1 MNIMNYWSKFLCLG
15 LCLIVSGSVVC
26 QGQENEKEVVYRDYM
41 RMEADLLDSLKRD
54 EVKTLFCG
62 VHALRLQAQQVK
74 ESTLVRLKPRRAEKK
89 KLSPQNMIERRKG
102 SVLTVNKYHRAMI
115 RPEEVT
121 GWATAVVLSEDG
133 ICVSNYHVF
142 WEFLD
147 TTAKLNPQ
155 DSIMFVA
162 TEEGRVY
169 PITEILSFNKTAD
182 MTFFKVDTRGD
193 VLTPIPLGNDL
204 PAGTGVHLLS
214 HPEGYPYAYTNGVVM
229 RTTTSDAEDPFA
241 RRMELTIDYAKGASG
256 GPIMD
261 DCGNM
266 VAMVS
271 SIRAIFYSNQ
281 PPYSQQ
287 MNVKLTIPVSLFRRL
302 IQDTDK

>member
-155 DSIMFVA
+155 DSIMLLLRKRD
-162 TEEGRVY
+162 GCIR
-169 PITEILSFNKTAD
+169 
-182 MTFFKVDTRGD
+182 
-193 VLTPIPLGNDL
+193 L
-204 PAGTGVHLLS
+204 PR
-214 HPEGYPYAYTNGVVM
+214 Y
-229 RTTTSDAEDPFA
+229 
-241 RRMELTIDYAKGASG
+241 
-256 GPIMD
+256 
-261 DCGNM
+261 
-266 VAMVS
+266 
-271 SIRAIFYSNQ
+271 
-281 PPYSQQ
+281 
-287 MNVKLTIPVSLFRRL
+287 
-302 IQDTDK
+302 

>member
-1 MNIMNYWSKFLCLG
+1 MKMMNYWCKFFFVG
-15 LCLIVSGSVVC
+15 LYLIVFASVAC
-26 QGQENEKEVVYRDYM
+26 QGQRNKKEVVYRDYTH
-41 RMEADLLDSLKRD
+41 MEADLLDSLKRD

-74 ESTLVRLKPRRAEKK
+74 ENTSVRLTPRRTEKK
-89 KLSPQNMIERRKG
+89 KLSPQEMIEKR
-102 SVLTVNKYHRAMI
+102 VA
-115 RPEEVT
+115 
-121 GWATAVVLSEDG
+121 GWATAIVLSEDG

-147 TTAKLNPQ
+147 STAQLNPR

-169 PITEILSFNKTAD
+169 PISEILSFNKAAD
-182 MTFFKVDTRGD
+182 MAFFKIDTRGD
-193 VLTPIPLGNDL
+193 VLTPMPLGNDL

-229 RTTTSDAEDPFA
+229 RTTTSDAKDPFT
-241 RRMELTIDYAKGASG
+241 RRMELTVDYAKGASG

-271 SIRAIFYSNQ
+271 CIRAIFYSNQ

-287 MNVKLTIPVSLFRRL
+287 MNVKLTIPVSSFRRL
-302 IQDTDK
+302 IQ

>member
-1 MNIMNYWSKFLCLG
+1 MKMMNYWCKFFFVG
-15 LCLIVSGSVVC
+15 LYLIVFASVAC
-26 QGQENEKEVVYRDYM
+26 QGQRNKKEVVYRDYTH
-41 RMEADLLDSLKRD
+41 MEADLLDSLKRD

-74 ESTLVRLKPRRAEKK
+74 ENTSVRSTPRRTEKK
-89 KLSPQNMIERRKG
+89 KLSPQEMIEKRRE
-102 SVLTVNKYHRAMI
+102 SILMVNKYHRAENA
-115 RPEEVT
+115 PERVA
-121 GWATAVVLSEDG
+121 GWATAIVLSEDG

-147 TTAKLNPQ
+147 STAQLNPR

-169 PITEILSFNKTAD
+169 PISEILSFNKAAD
-182 MTFFKVDTRGD
+182 MAFFKIDTRGD
-193 VLTPIPLGNDL
+193 VLTPMPLGNDL

-229 RTTTSDAEDPFA
+229 RTTTSDAKDPFT
-241 RRMELTIDYAKGASG
+241 RRMELTVDYAKGASG

-271 SIRAIFYSNQ
+271 CIRAIFYSNQ

-287 MNVKLTIPVSLFRRL
+287 MNVKLTIPVSSFRRL
-302 IQDTDK
+302 IQ

>member
-1 MNIMNYWSKFLCLG
+1 
-15 LCLIVSGSVVC
+15 
-26 QGQENEKEVVYRDYM
+26 
-41 RMEADLLDSLKRD
+41 
-54 EVKTLFCG
+54 
-62 VHALRLQAQQVK
+62 
-74 ESTLVRLKPRRAEKK
+74 
-89 KLSPQNMIERRKG
+89 MIERRKG

>member
-1 MNIMNYWSKFLCLG
+1 MKMKNYWCKALYVSLY
-15 LCLIVSGSVVC
+15 LIAFASVTC
-26 QGQENEKEVVYRDYM
+26 QGQRNKKEVVYRDYT

-62 VHALRLQAQQVK
+62 VHTLRQRAQQVK
-74 ESTLVRLKPRRAEKK
+74 ENTSVRLEPRRAEKK
-89 KLSPQNMIERRKG
+89 KLNPQEMIEKRRE
-102 SVLTVNKYHRAMI
+102 SVLTVNKYHRATNA
-115 RPEEVT
+115 PERVA

-147 TTAKLNPQ
+147 STAKLDPR

-169 PITEILSFNKTAD
+169 PIAEILSFNKAAD
-182 MTFFKVDTRGD
+182 MAFFKIDTRGD
-193 VLTPIPLGNDL
+193 VLLPMPLGNDL
-204 PAGTGVHLLS
+204 PAGTEVHLLS

-229 RTTTSDAEDPFA
+229 RTTTSDANDPFA
-241 RRMELTIDYAKGASG
+241 RRMELTVDYAKGASG

-271 SIRAIFYSNQ
+271 CIRAIFYSNQ

-287 MNVKLTIPVSLFRRL
+287 MNVKLTIPVSSFRRL
-302 IQDTDK
+302 MQDR